1 MGRAPLVVALV
12 AAIVVLV
19 SSRLILRSGGSKSR
33 VLRIRHCSALAR
45 AQARV
50 MSHLLAEGYATKV
63 LIVVLP
69 VRRQRAHCGCC
80 RCCRPQRLLRGP
92 GVRPLARPYRCLLV
106 RCSRERSVFFCVD
119 FPFLGQMGVRISQ
132 TDQVSTASATG
143 LRAWKAVSWSALKLS
158 LYGPMRRFP
167 GRPCRRSRSCYFYRC
182 HCR

>member
-19 SSRLILRSGGSKSR
+19 SSRLILRSRDSKSA

-50 MSHLLAEGYATKV
+50 RSHLLAEGYATRV

-69 VRRQRAHCGCC
+69 VRRQRARCGCC

-106 RCSRERSVFFCVD
+106 RWSRERSVFFCVD
-119 FPFLGQMGVRISQ
+119 FPFWGQMGVRISQ
-132 TDQVSTASATG
+132 TIQTSTAPATG
-143 LRAWKAVSWSALKLS
+143 LRAWNAVSWSALQLS
-158 LYGPMRRFP
+158 LYGPMRHFP
-167 GRPCRRSRSCYFYRC
+167 GHPCRCSCSCYLHQC
-182 HCR
+182 HCG